1 MMETC
6 LNDKPVRQ
14 ELIVVEDLKRDL
26 SEEFSRL
33 SEISDSSQ
41 VNGSDDKER
50 LQVYLRVRPFTTT
63 EIEKSESQDCVVIED
78 LKNVILKAP
87 KGSLTCRQS
96 EKLLS
101 QMVQRFQF
109 SQIFSPD
116 ATQNEVFEGTVK
128 PMVKDL
134 VDGVNSLVFTYGVTS
149 AGKTY
154 TLLGPENNAGILP
167 RCLHVLFNTIKD
179 RLYEKMDLKP
189 QRCSEYIRLTKEQRA
204 QEITNKG
211 SVFRLMKEID
221 SQSSL
226 LNVINKSS
234 RSESISSD
242 VLAENQL
249 YNPER
254 FSLNVGNQTKFSLW
268 VSFCEI
274 YNENIYDLLDPVSNG
289 SLRRNS
295 LRLAQDVK
303 GNPYVKDLKWIQVS
317 DAEEAYKILKLGKKN
332 QSISCTKLNNL
343 SNRSHSI
350 FTIRI
355 LRIEDFG
362 VPRVQHVSELSLCD
376 LAGSERCAKTQNKGC
391 RLKEA
396 GNINTSL
403 LILGKC
409 INALRH
415 NQRSKLLQHVPFR
428 ESKLTHYFQSFF
440 CGRGKACMIV
450 NINQCA
456 SMYDETLNV
465 LKFSS
470 VAQKVVILNGVKPPP
485 IVPIRSAREVSF
497 IIDNADKKQFWRARS
512 SSLLDWKVTL
522 EDVLENDG
530 AEEEEHDK
538 ELGETEEMIDE
549 EQEVET
555 IQEDT
560 ITVTKESYEKMIAYV
575 SELQNKLIEEKK
587 DHLLLEAK
595 IREEVANEFL
605 NLYEQREQDF
615 SELLEREKEIME
627 DRAEKRLQILKELV
641 KHGENK
647 EDEVSIPSKNKPEPT
662 GVLDGLIGSLQDDV
676 ACIRKQAEDA
686 QNLLATS
693 DLQDNV
699 PDLQNQLVKI
709 SNELTKTQNLLQ
721 MKTKEFDLYVS
732 SQSQELSK
740 QLEELKQDI
749 GSKNEQVKHLMEM
762 CSKKDTQ
769 IITLQEMLDHWEEA
783 ARNSEKSLEAVKE
796 KLHKLMAQCQ
806 CGVETDQDHES
817 DHKLGA
823 CSRKRFG
830 ENPQDLEGQ
839 PPLKKGADNEECI
852 CSCPNIQKNRTEELK
867 KMCFE
872 KDTKIVNLN
881 KHLEQLQQEFGLFQ
895 DNVQKEKMLSEELS
909 EKYSKTKKDLLFSE
923 QTIKEL
929 STKLEHQVTCYE
941 SALHDLQIQKDTNR
955 NLEDEIENFLKSRE
969 MLKKT
974 NLETSSQINIMQ
986 EKINKLSQ
994 IEDFAKKTTADLKI
1008 ATETVKKLE
1017 QELCE
1022 KSCNLDSFKSLLAT
1036 TNMELE
1042 HARKVKNDSHFNDI
1056 VEAMRKECE
1065 EMVTDA
1071 SEKAQKI
1078 TGLTGEVAVLN
1089 QKIAELEI
1097 HSIQLKEQHEKALK
1111 DKMVSIQ
1118 HLQESLEQSHISV
1131 ESERLQVSQLNKINF
1146 ELKDKIDVFEQRIEH
1161 LQNLLKL
1168 QSEKET
1174 SIERKL
1180 AEQNCLV
1187 ENLKE
1192 SLKKAEDQLQN
1203 EAAKHSVIE
1212 KKWKEDILE
1221 YQKNLQLSSELLAS
1235 KASEFQAKEK
1245 DLLKLESEVN
1255 QYTAQ
1260 IQKLTMDLNRK
1271 EEDVLEFK
1279 EKNADSR
1286 KQLQVVQNEISS
1298 KREEVNA
1305 LKQKLSESE
1314 RVRNQLISD
1323 LGSKERAIM
1332 QLKYDHVANQKT
1344 EETLQQYQTLCTELK
1359 TKERTI
1365 QEMRQVMTEQE
1376 ETQLEQDKVLESKM
1390 TEIDCLTEELIHWKQ
1405 SCNCL
1410 GKDCNQNSLKS
1421 EDITYNAAGMILAN
1435 AELAQLKENLKKS
1448 EEKFQVERKKW
1459 LEEKLVLIK
1468 QAKEAEDRRNY
1479 DIKRFVED
1487 RDRQTKLQIEIET
1500 LTKQLAEKDD
1510 NLQKW
1515 KQERDELVA
1524 ALDIQLRNLMASSVQ
1539 KDQEL
1544 EKLQKAASAIPQDIN
1559 QETSKLD
1566 CMLAEKDREISLLRE
1581 QLDNFKNVAMA
1592 QSKATIPESSIAMT
1606 MVTDKCIKRQS
1617 ELVLEHQQQEGMNH
1631 CRLNEERAD
1640 LPRNSTPVSDDKVE
1654 NEVLLA
1660 NSILDSSEVS
1670 TENGRTS
1677 RFPKPELEIRFTPLQ
1692 PNKMAVKKQGRD
1704 SSVTLKMTRTAKKRK
1719 SNAMEKESSSTQ
1731 KMSTLKQQAS
1741 SSSLGTKIKK
1751 DGTLQ
1756 RIGDFLQSSPS
1767 LLQNKAKKII
1777 GSLSSPKS
1785 LEADAGKPAEHKP
1798 KRSRKKLYK
1807 MEISS
1812 PMVFPPHHIVEIDQ
1826 EEKES
1831 DHLNI
1836 KRRLRTRTAKK
1847 RHSP

>member
-1 MMETC
+1 
-6 LNDKPVRQ
+6 
-14 ELIVVEDLKRDL
+14 
-26 SEEFSRL
+26 
-33 SEISDSSQ
+33 
-41 VNGSDDKER
+41 
-50 LQVYLRVRPFTTT
+50 
-63 EIEKSESQDCVVIED
+63 
-78 LKNVILKAP
+78 
-87 KGSLTCRQS
+87 
-96 EKLLS
+96 
-101 QMVQRFQF
+101 
-109 SQIFSPD
+109 
-116 ATQNEVFEGTVK
+116 
-128 PMVKDL
+128 MVKDL

-234 RSESISSD
+234 RSE
-242 VLAENQL
+242 N
-249 YNPER
+249 
-254 FSLNVGNQTKFSLW
+254 
-268 VSFCEI
+268 
-274 YNENIYDLLDPVSNG
+274 
-289 SLRRNS
+289 
-295 LRLAQDVK
+295 
-303 GNPYVKDLKWIQVS
+303 LKWIQVS

-362 VPRVQHVSELSLCD
+362 VPRVQHVSE
-376 LAGSERCAKTQNKGC
+376 
-391 RLKEA
+391 
-396 GNINTSL
+396 
-403 LILGKC
+403 
-409 INALRH
+409 
-415 NQRSKLLQHVPFR
+415 LLQHVPFR

-721 MKTKEFDLYVS
+721 MKTKGIFCVLFCLNKKKLCCNFNCLFFGEGIQTLYVY
-732 SQSQELSK
+732 
-740 QLEELKQDI
+740 DI

-783 ARNSEKSLEAVKE
+783 ARNS
-796 KLHKLMAQCQ
+796 
-806 CGVETDQDHES
+806 
-817 DHKLGA
+817 
-823 CSRKRFG
+823 
-830 ENPQDLEGQ
+830 
-839 PPLKKGADNEECI
+839 
-852 CSCPNIQKNRTEELK
+852 
-867 KMCFE
+867 
-872 KDTKIVNLN
+872 
-881 KHLEQLQQEFGLFQ
+881 LQQEFGLFQ

-1286 KQLQVVQNEISS
+1286 KQLQVVQNE
-1298 KREEVNA
+1298 
-1305 LKQKLSESE
+1305 
-1314 RVRNQLISD
+1314 
-1323 LGSKERAIM
+1323 
-1332 QLKYDHVANQKT
+1332 DHVANQKT

-1606 MVTDKCIKRQS
+1606 MV
-1617 ELVLEHQQQEGMNH
+1617 
-1631 CRLNEERAD
+1631 
-1640 LPRNSTPVSDDKVE
+1640 
-1654 NEVLLA
+1654 LLA

-1719 SNAMEKESSSTQ
+1719 SNAMEKV
-1731 KMSTLKQQAS
+1731 
-1741 SSSLGTKIKK
+1741 
-1751 DGTLQ
+1751 D
-1756 RIGDFLQSSPS
+1756 P
-1767 LLQNKAKKII
+1767 
-1777 GSLSSPKS
+1777 
-1785 LEADAGKPAEHKP
+1785 
-1798 KRSRKKLYK
+1798 
-1807 MEISS
+1807 
-1812 PMVFPPHHIVEIDQ
+1812 VW
-1826 EEKES
+1826 
-1831 DHLNI
+1831 
-1836 KRRLRTRTAKK
+1836 
-1847 RHSP
+1847 